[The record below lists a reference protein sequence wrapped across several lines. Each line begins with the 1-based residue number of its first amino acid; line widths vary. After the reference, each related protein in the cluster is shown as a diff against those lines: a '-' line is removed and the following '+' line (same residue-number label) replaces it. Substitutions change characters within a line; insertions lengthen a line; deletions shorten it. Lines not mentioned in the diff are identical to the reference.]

1 MLVHS
6 RPLHP
11 NKPNQQLIFQTYPLK
26 VYRHRLNTGHPNPFD
41 NDYHP
46 GDPEKSD
53 VSSDEDFNPSD
64 PKPHRNVKFS
74 AEQKARRIE
83 KIRKKKEKD
92 IERFGR
98 EVDEVEVE
106 EMIYWDEREV
116 IPGYHGTGEGEE
128 HEEGITENRD
138 EEDGVLGDVED
149 LQEDFGDFVGEDAI
163 KDAIEDTIE
172 DAVEGDEED
181 MDVDAD
187 EQGVLMSEEL
197 EDIYM
202 GDHDYFK

>member
-1 MLVHS
+1 MNNVHQS
-6 RPLHP
+6 VD
-11 NKPNQQLIFQTYPLK
+11 LIVENTYPLK

-53 VSSDEDFNPSD
+53 VSSDEDFNSSD
-64 PKPHRNVKFS
+64 PKPHRNFKFS

-128 HEEGITENRD
+128 HEEGITEHRD
-138 EEDGVLGDVED
+138 EEDGVLEDVED
-149 LQEDFGDFVGEDAI
+149 FQEDFGDFAGEDVI
-163 KDAIEDTIE
+163 KVAIEDVVE
-172 DAVEGDEED
+172 DAGKDVEEEV
-181 MDVDAD
+181 DVDISV
-187 EQGVLMSEEL
+187 QGVLMSENS
-197 EDIYM
+197 Y
-202 GDHDYFK
+202 H